1 MKNSYKVIVK
11 TNQGAEKSTTHDVP
25 EPGSRWVGGLKIKA
39 VPGGSYQL
47 IDNATGQGPDNIRAK
62 RVGKDLHLSFEGRE
76 NDDLVI
82 SNYFDKTET
91 GFGAVIGEASPGIYH
106 EYIPESGETSS
117 FMANLPDGATNVG
130 MALGGYQ
137 VGASGAAV
145 GALVAAA
152 GFNPLWALPLALLGA
167 GGGGGSAAAA
177 VIAGPKITQAK
188 LHQEDDTG
196 ISNTD
201 SITGDN
207 TPRILVDADPGAT
220 VTVKINGKEYAG
232 KEVSA
237 GRYEVPVTDAL
248 PDGLRTFDVVVK
260 NTAGG
265 TSTFAGTP
273 FVIDTSSANNYVPPD
288 QTKPTTDP
296 NNGIVVTIKSITTDT
311 GSSESDFYTSDNTLD
326 FTGTVGSF
334 TNNGDM
340 VELFLRDASAKVIAS
355 EYVLP
360 ADGQW
365 NWKLTTSM
373 PALVLADGKY
383 TITAKVVDKAG
394 NAVSQSDSEVVIIDT
409 DGGKNQPDGSVNP
422 NTSAKVD
429 ITAITTDS
437 GISASDFITNDQTL
451 TYSGTVT
458 DFTANGDKVMLE
470 LLDSGSKVIA
480 SNYVDATVSGKTGS
494 WNWAYET
501 EQADGQYTVRATV
514 VDKAGNRVNANS
526 AQDTQVLTIKS
537 VADGNN
543 PNKNATVDVTGIT
556 TDSGFSANDFITKD
570 KTLTYSGKVTGFLA
584 NNGDNV
590 MVELLKVNGPKEES
604 VATSYVMPGANGEW
618 TWAYQQTQSDGI
630 YNVRATIVDKSG
642 NRVNLKDSVAGTGGG
657 QDVQEVKID
666 NTPANN
672 SNMKFGIA
680 ITSIDQDS
688 GSSNSD
694 FLTNVQKLSFKGK
707 IDNYET
713 DFNSNVL
720 VQILD
725 VSGKVL
731 SIGTT
736 TVNSS
741 GVWAFDNTSKSLGGD
756 GLVTQYILKASM
768 MDAAGNIL
776 KSTDHSFVIDL
787 EKPRFT
793 LSGNLSQ
800 NIFLGLKF
808 TASEGGNFVLNNIP
822 QDVGAKSLTLSQ
834 SKNYAIGEFNLKFM
848 DLAGNGSVPNDQLPD
863 GKNASPWD
871 LRNGVEL
878 DYVPVSGPS
887 TFSGNEV
894 VGSIGKYVLAAD
906 VPVYDL
912 AGLHANIPKVDD
924 LSVHNHIGLSGSE
937 VIPDAAHT
945 LNLTTSD
952 VLALGVKNS
961 FSTNGSSTSDGRI
974 QMRIDGGDRDT
985 VNLDDVIG
993 DKNYVWTPQSDVKIG
1008 TNTYD
1013 AYVNF
1018 DLNLEVFIQKE
1029 INLYLV

>member
-1 MKNSYKVIVK
+1 MKKSYKVKVNQNSDKAELVNVSADTAQATKVK
-11 TNQGAEKSTTHDVP
+11 ALPGA
-25 EPGSRWVGGLKIKA
+25 R
-39 VPGGSYQL
+39 YQL
-47 IDNATGQGPDNIRAK
+47 IDNDTGLAPDNIRAK
-62 RVGKDLHLSFEGRE
+62 RIGKNLAVSFEGRSEPDLLITDYYE
-76 NDDLVI
+76 N
-82 SNYFDKTET
+82 TAT
-91 GFGAVIGEASPGIYH
+91 GFNALIGQSESGSFHA
-106 EYIPESGETSS
+106 YIPES
-117 FMANLPDGATNVG
+117 ANGATSIGVMADGSGQVG
-130 MALGGYQ
+130 MALGAESIQ
-137 VGASGAAV
+137 ASGAAV
-145 GALVAAA
+145 GALVAAGA
-152 GFNPLWALPLALLGA
+152 FNPLWALPLGLLAA
-167 GGGGGSAAAA
+167 GGAGGSAAAA
-177 VIAGPKITQAK
+177 VVAVPKITQAK
-188 LHQEDDTG
+188 LHQLDDTG

-201 SITGDN
+201 NITGDN
-207 TPRILVDADPGAT
+207 TPRIAVDADAGAT
-220 VTVKINGKEYAG
+220 VTVKINGKEYVG

-237 GRYEVPVTDAL
+237 GKYEIPVTDAL
-248 PDGLRTFDVVVK
+248 PDGLRTYDVVVK
-260 NTAGG
+260 NAAGG
-265 TSTFAGTP
+265 TSTLAGTP

-296 NNGIVVTIKSITTDT
+296 NNGIAVTIKSITTDT

-340 VELFLRDASAKVIAS
+340 VELFLRDASGKVLAS

-360 ADGQW
+360 ESGRW
-365 NWKLTTSM
+365 TWKLTTSM

-383 TITAKVVDKAG
+383 TITAQVVDKAG
-394 NAVSQSDSEVVIIDT
+394 NAVSIPSPAQQIVMVDT
-409 DGGKNQPDGSVNP
+409 DGSKNQPDGTPDP
-422 NTSAKVD
+422 NSKATVD
-429 ITAITTDS
+429 ITA
-437 GISASDFITNDQTL
+437 
-451 TYSGTVT
+451 
-458 DFTANGDKVMLE
+458 
-470 LLDSGSKVIA
+470 
-480 SNYVDATVSGKTGS
+480 
-494 WNWAYET
+494 
-501 EQADGQYTVRATV
+501 
-514 VDKAGNRVNANS
+514 
-526 AQDTQVLTIKS
+526 
-537 VADGNN
+537 
-543 PNKNATVDVTGIT
+543 IT
-556 TDSGFSANDFITKD
+556 TDSGFSANDFITND
-570 KTLTYSGKVTGFLA
+570 KSLTYSGKVTGFTA
-584 NNGDNV
+584 NGDNV
-590 MVELLKVNGPKEES
+590 MVELLKVNGPNEVS

-657 QDVQEVKID
+657 QDVQELKID

-707 IDNYET
+707 IDNYAT

-725 VSGKVL
+725 ISGKVL

-787 EKPRFT
+787 EKPKFA
-793 LSGNLSQ
+793 LSGNLIQ

-822 QDVGAKSLTLSQ
+822 QDVGEKSLTLSQ

-912 AGLHANIPKVDD
+912 ADLHANLPKVGD
-924 LSVHNHIGLSGSE
+924 LSVHNQIGLSGFGI
-937 VIPDAAHT
+937 IPDAPHT
-945 LNLTTSD
+945 LNVTTSD

-961 FSTNGSSTSDGRI
+961 FSTNGSNISDGRI

-993 DKNYVWTPQSDVKIG
+993 DKNYAWTPQSDVKIG
-1008 TNTYD
+1008 TNSYD
-1013 AYVNF
+1013 AYVNL